1 MSDKADDA
9 IAAIAETII
18 YPASD
23 LFVVSNNRNEQN
35 VCQLI

>member
-23 LFVVSNNRNEQN
+23 LFVVGNSINK
-35 VCQLI
+35 